1 MTNTELVKVFEQ
13 TIKQKPFSL
22 SDNTTKSYLYHIGKL
37 IDFVDN
43 KPISEITTKDI
54 KKYLFDISSNGA
66 SDTTYNLSLAA
77 FKCLYKALGYNPLT
91 EDDFT
96 TNPALNIV
104 SVRNVKQEK
113 KTPLNE
119 MEKQTLLR
127 NCKNERQFAILT
139 TYLNT
144 GLRVHELVNLT
155 LEQYQNRDKNG
166 RIKLTVNKGSYDDE
180 YIYINEQTEAA
191 INEYLLTRKQCDC
204 PYLFVSNYGNKMTP
218 SCISKTLKNIARWS
232 GKFTE
237 ERISQIS
244 NHLMRHTMA
253 TDLVNEN
260 VPIDVVAMV
269 LRHHGLGTV
278 MTYAKTDESRVL
290 EAVR

>member
-1 MTNTELVKVFEQ
+1 MTNIEFVKVFEQ

-22 SDNTTKSYLYHIGKL
+22 SDNTIKSYLYHIGKL
-37 IDFVDN
+37 IDFVDD

-119 MEKQTLLR
+119 IEKQALLR

-155 LEQYQNRDKNG
+155 LEQYQNRDENG

-180 YIYINEQTEAA
+180 YIYITMP
-191 INEYLLTRKQCDC
+191 YDRKGS
-204 PYLFVSNYGNKMTP
+204 L
-218 SCISKTLKNIARWS
+218 
-232 GKFTE
+232 
-237 ERISQIS
+237 
-244 NHLMRHTMA
+244 NHLLDSRNLTVREIIKYSLDFLLALCYIHDNNMIHCV
-253 TDLVNEN
+253 LKPNN
-260 VPIDVVAMV
+260 ILIDDNNKAI
-269 LRHHGLGTV
+269 LSDFGS
-278 MTYAKTDESRVL
+278 AIK
-290 EAVR
+290 

>member
-1 MTNTELVKVFEQ
+1 MTNTELLQVFEQ
-13 TIKQKPFSL
+13 TIKQKPFAL
-22 SDNTTKSYLYHIGKL
+22 SDNTAKSYLYHISKL
-37 IDFVDN
+37 VDFVDN
-43 KPISEITTKDI
+43 KPIADITTKDI
-54 KKYLFDISSNGA
+54 KKYLFELSNNGA

-77 FKCLYKALGYNPLT
+77 FKSLYKALGYNPLT

-96 TNPALNIV
+96 ANPAINIV
-104 SVRNVKQEK
+104 SVRNAKQAK
-113 KTPLNE
+113 KTPLND
-119 MEKQTLLR
+119 MEKNALLR
-127 NCKNERQFAILT
+127 SCKNERQYAILV

-144 GLRVHELVNLT
+144 GLRVNELVNLT
-155 LEQYQNRDKNG
+155 LEQYNNRDENG
-166 RIKLTVNKGSYDDE
+166 KIKLEVNKGSYDDE
-180 YIYINEQTEAA
+180 YIYINEQTENA
-191 INEYLLTRKQCDC
+191 INDYLLTRKQCDC
-204 PYLFVSNYGNKMTP
+204 PYLFVSNYGNKMTA
-218 SCISKTLKNIARWS
+218 SCINKTLKNIARWS
-232 GKFTE
+232 GKFTD

-278 MTYAKTDESRVL
+278 MTYAKTDENRVL